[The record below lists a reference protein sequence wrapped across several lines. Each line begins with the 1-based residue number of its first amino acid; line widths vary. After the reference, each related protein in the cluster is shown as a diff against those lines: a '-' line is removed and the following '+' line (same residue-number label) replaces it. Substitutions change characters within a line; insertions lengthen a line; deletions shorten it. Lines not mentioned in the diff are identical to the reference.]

1 MKDESILRPT
11 LESVRSVWDENK
23 PEDTSPKID
32 AEDQLLSQLSKQA
45 GWKILKEHIQ
55 GLKDGLDKRLAE
67 SVLQSLG
74 KDQIQTDAVFA
85 VLGKELLTSIVNK
98 VEDSAEQ
105 VDEITGNQ

>member
-1 MKDESILRPT
+1 MRDDSILKPT

-23 PEDTSPKID
+23 PEDRTPRAD
-32 AEDQLLSQLSKQA
+32 EEDQLISQLSKQA
-45 GWKILKEHIQ
+45 GWRLLKEHIL

-74 KDQIQTDAVFA
+74 NDQIKTDAIFA
-85 VLGKELLTSIVNK
+85 VMGKELLTSIINK

-105 VDEITGNQ
+105 VDEITGSQ